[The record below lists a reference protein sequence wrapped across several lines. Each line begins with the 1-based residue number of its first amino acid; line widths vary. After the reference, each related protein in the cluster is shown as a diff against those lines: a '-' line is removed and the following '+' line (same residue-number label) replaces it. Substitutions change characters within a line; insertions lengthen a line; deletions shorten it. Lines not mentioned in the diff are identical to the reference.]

1 MKIAVVIL
9 AAGRGERMNSS
20 IPKVLHKIQDKSML
34 QHVID
39 SAQKLRPAKIVV
51 VVGKHY
57 AEIKKQIKAKNISF
71 AIQSEPKGTGD
82 ALLKAKNFLRGFKGS
97 ILVLNGD
104 VPLIT
109 PETLKKFFSLH
120 IKEKNDI
127 SLVSFVAG
135 NPSAYGRIFRDSAG
149 GLLSIIE
156 EKDATQEQKKI
167 NEVNSGIYLIRYRML
182 DLLKDI
188 KLNEL
193 KGEYYL
199 TDIIGIAKQKKY
211 NVEAYRIGSADEM
224 IGVNTITE
232 LLRARQVFRERIT
245 NRWIQKGV
253 VLISPDLT
261 FISEDAM
268 IDKDTI
274 IYPNVYLEGK
284 TRIGKGCVIY
294 PNVRI
299 IDSEIRDAA
308 VIKDSTV
315 IENSLIRSKAV
326 VGPFAHLRP
335 GCDIGAEA
343 KIGNFVEVKKSV
355 IGSGAKASHLSYLG
369 DATIGK
375 GVNIGAGTITCNY
388 NGREKHKTTI
398 GDNVFVGSDTQFVAP
413 VTIGK
418 GAYIGAGSTITKHVP
433 PMSLA
438 VSRAEQKNIEGWA
451 AKRQSSVRNKKTG
464 VKKRRGR

>member
-20 IPKVLHKIQDKSML
+20 IPKVLHKIEDRPML

-39 SAQKLRPAKIVV
+39 SAHRLGPTKIVV
-51 VVGKHY
+51 VVGEHY
-57 AEIKKQIKAKNISF
+57 TEIKKSIKAKYVSF
-71 AIQSEPKGTGD
+71 AIQSEPKGTAD
-82 ALLKAKNFLRGFKGS
+82 ALSRARNFLRGFNGN

-109 PETLKKFFSLH
+109 PGTLRKFFSLH
-120 IKEKNDI
+120 LKQKNDI
-127 SLVSFVAG
+127 SIISFVAG
-135 NPSAYGRIFRDSAG
+135 NPSAYGRIARDSAG
-149 GLLSIIE
+149 GLLAIVE

-167 NEVNSGIYLIRYRML
+167 NEVNSGIYLIRSKML
-182 DLLKDI
+182 SLLKNI
-188 KLNEL
+188 TLNKL

-199 TDIIGIAKQKKY
+199 TDIIGLAKQR
-211 NVEAYRIGSADEM
+211 NFAVEAYCIGSEDEM
-224 IGVNTITE
+224 MGVNTVQE
-232 LLRARQVFRERIT
+232 LLRARQAFRARIMSG
-245 NRWIQKGV
+245 WIQKGV
-253 VLISPDLT
+253 VLISPDTT

-268 IDKDTI
+268 IGKDTI

-284 TRIGKGCVIY
+284 TRIGKGCVIH

-299 IDSEIRDAA
+299 INSEIRDAA

-315 IENSLIRSKAV
+315 IENSLVRSQAV

-335 GCDIGAEA
+335 GCDIGTKA

-355 IGSGAKASHLSYLG
+355 IGNGAKASHLSYLG

-398 GDNVFVGSDTQFVAP
+398 EDNVFVGSDTQFIAP
-413 VTIGK
+413 VTVGK
-418 GAYIGAGSTITKHVP
+418 GAYIGAGSTITKNVP
-433 PMSLA
+433 PLSLA

-451 AKRQSSVRNKKTG
+451 KKRTEVRNQKSK
-464 VKKRRGR
+464 VKRRKGI

>member
-1 MKIAVVIL
+1 MKTAVVIL

-20 IPKVLHKIQDKSML
+20 IPKVLHKIQDNSML

-39 SAQKLRPAKIVV
+39 SAQKFGPAKIVV
-51 VVGKHY
+51 VAGKNY
-57 AEIKKQIKAKNISF
+57 AEIKKSIKAKNISF

-82 ALLKAKNFLRGFKGS
+82 ALSKARNFLRRFNGN

-109 PETLKKFFSLH
+109 HETLRKFFNLH
-120 IKEKNDI
+120 LKGKKDI

-135 NPSAYGRIFRDSAG
+135 NPSAYGRIFRDRAG

-167 NEVNSGIYLIRYRML
+167 NEVNSGIYLIRYNML

-188 KLNEL
+188 RVNKL

-199 TDIIGIAKQKKY
+199 TDIIGLAKQR
-211 NVEAYRIGSADEM
+211 NFAVEAYCIGSEDEM
-224 IGVNTITE
+224 MGVNTIQE
-232 LLRARQVFRERIT
+232 LLRARQAFRARIM
-245 NRWIQKGV
+245 NKWIQKGV
-253 VLISPDLT
+253 VLIAPDST

-268 IDKDTI
+268 IGKDTI

-284 TRIGKGCVIY
+284 TRVGKGCVIH

-299 IDSEIRDAA
+299 VDSEIRDAA

-335 GCDIGAEA
+335 GCDIGTKA

-355 IGSGAKASHLSYLG
+355 IGNGAKASHLSYLG

-388 NGREKHKTTI
+388 NGKEKHKTTI
-398 GDNVFVGSDTQFVAP
+398 EDNVFVGSDTQFIAP
-413 VTIGK
+413 VTVGK
-418 GAYIGAGSTITKHVP
+418 GAYIGAGSTITKNVP

-438 VSRAEQKNIEGWA
+438 VSRAEQKNIEGWVKQG
-451 AKRQSSVRNKKTG
+451 AKSRAKKSKKSGRRN
-464 VKKRRGR
+464 